1 MRNLIFL
8 AILFVLAGSVSATNY
23 GAYPPLPG
31 MAAGMV
37 PQPNSLYPPLAGV
50 APMMPSASPYPAPAT
65 DYPQSAAGN
74 SWLPQ
79 AGDYSRSA
87 TSMPQNAMGAMPNSL
102 FPLFQQQQMMQ
113 SNPPLSAGQSLF
125 NGASSPLQPRANGWP
140 QPKERYSY
148 GAQVEHSL
156 EGLWQ
161 GSGGEMIAIKDS
173 RFLYSD
179 KGSQKFSG
187 YLSIGR
193 GRFQASIPSNKTV
206 ANYHYWIKDDKLT
219 VKDEAGR
226 VLYFQ
231 RVYR

>member
-1 MRNLIFL
+1 MRSLIFGV
-8 AILFVLAGSVSATNY
+8 ILSTLVGSVSATNY
-23 GAYPPLPG
+23 GLYPPLPG
-31 MAAGMV
+31 MASGVM

-50 APMMPSASPYPAPAT
+50 APMMPPASPYPTPAT
-65 DYPQSAAGN
+65 DYPSSAAGN

-79 AGDYSRSA
+79 TGDYSRSA

-113 SNPPLSAGQSLF
+113 PNQPFSAGQSLF
-125 NGASSPLQPRANGWP
+125 KGASSPLLDSANGWP
-140 QPKERYSY
+140 QPPEHSPN
-148 GAQVEHSL
+148 AQEEHSL

-193 GRFQASIPSNKTV
+193 DRFQASIPSHKTV
-206 ANYHYWIKDDKLT
+206 ANYQYWIKADKLT
-219 VKDEAGR
+219 VRDEAGR